1 VACDTLRGGPARG
14 RTPRDAEF
22 SVIKTHLYCDFERTH
37 DTRTPY
43 AVDVA
48 GGGPQ
53 FSEQTAG
60 GLVSFHRLFC
70 SRAGEVG
77 SAFRQPQTSNAA
89 TRDVR
94 FAPTLAGSF
103 AQIAV
108 TPQRLASGSDRPAP
122 AIQRAL
128 PWRLLAEQRMSMQ
141 RMFAG
146 SRQKLAPCRP
156 KGDITPRR
164 YRGIA
169 SRMKLGERVAST
181 RDIASPA
188 DSKRTE
194 NCLSVRHAP
203 PWTTSMLIST
213 SQFG

>member
-1 VACDTLRGGPARG
+1 MSTSRRGPSSLGQRESPLRSRHRAYKRLPAKASNPPNYDVHG
-14 RTPRDAEF
+14 RAPQ
-22 SVIKTHLYCDFERTH
+22 C
-37 DTRTPY
+37 P
-43 AVDVA
+43 VDVDSSRLLRA
-48 GGGPQ
+48 NSGH
-53 FSEQTAG
+53 SSTAG
-60 GLVSFHRLFC
+60 ERVRSTHSGH
-70 SRAGEVG
+70 
-77 SAFRQPQTSNAA
+77 SA
-89 TRDVR
+89 
-94 FAPTLAGSF
+94 
-103 AQIAV
+103 
-108 TPQRLASGSDRPAP
+108 
-122 AIQRAL
+122 AL

>member
-1 VACDTLRGGPARG
+1 MSLRPRRGFRGGPARG

-43 AVDVA
+43 AVDVT

-108 TPQRLASGSDRPAP
+108 TPQRLASGSDRPTP
-122 AIQRAL
+122 AIQRHCHGGFL
-128 PWRLLAEQRMSMQ
+128 PNS
-141 RMFAG
+141 G
-146 SRQKLAPCRP
+146 CPCRECLQARGKNWHPAGP
-156 KGDITPRR
+156 KVTSRRDVTAVSPR
-164 YRGIA
+164 
-169 SRMKLGERVAST
+169 E
-181 RDIASPA
+181 
-188 DSKRTE
+188 
-194 NCLSVRHAP
+194 
-203 PWTTSMLIST
+203 
-213 SQFG
+213 